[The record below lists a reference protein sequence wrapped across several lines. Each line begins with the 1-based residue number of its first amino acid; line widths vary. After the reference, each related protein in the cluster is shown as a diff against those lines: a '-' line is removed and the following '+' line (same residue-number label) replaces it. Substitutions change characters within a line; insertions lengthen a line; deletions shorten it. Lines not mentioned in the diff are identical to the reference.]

1 MTPEEF
7 LKHAAECQAMAKFSR
22 DNASKHAWQQMAERW
37 VTCAELAK
45 QRTRS
50 IPKREKKYVNVGTC
64 AIYSQ

>member
-7 LKHAAECQAMAKFSR
+7 LEHAAECQAMSKFSR
-22 DNASKHAWQQMAERW
+22 DNASKLEWQQMAERW

-45 QRTRS
+45 QRSRCTPR
-50 IPKREKKYVNVGTC
+50 REKKYVNLGTC